1 MITSSLS
8 LIRTVLLS
16 ICDIYV
22 AVILI
27 YVLMS
32 WLPNHRYG
40 IVGDVYRALGKLCE
54 PFLGLFRRLIPPIG
68 GMVDI
73 SPIFAIIVVQLVGR
87 LLAALL

>member
-1 MITSSLS
+1 MIISSLS
-8 LIRTVLLS
+8 FVRTVLLS

-22 AVILI
+22 AVILV

-32 WLPNHRYG
+32 WLPNHQHG
-40 IVGDVYRALGKLCE
+40 FVGDVYRALGKLCE
-54 PFLGLFRRLIPPIG
+54 PLLGLFRRLIPPIG

-87 LLAALL
+87 IIAAML